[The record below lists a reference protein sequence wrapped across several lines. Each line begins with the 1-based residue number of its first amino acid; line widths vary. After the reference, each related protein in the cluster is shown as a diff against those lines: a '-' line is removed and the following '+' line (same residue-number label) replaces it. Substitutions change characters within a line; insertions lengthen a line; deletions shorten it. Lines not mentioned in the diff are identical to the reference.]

1 MYKQK
6 KEDPCGVF
14 NIFDFTFNFTF
25 IEILKFYIFA
35 W

>member
-6 KEDPCGVF
+6 KRVLDVVDF

-35 W
+35 